1 MGASR
6 AARGTASVCGKGNMT
21 ANTACAVRRGTSV
34 TLSCQLEDLQ
44 AAGWAAIFLNNS
56 EQVRKWGDSV
66 SKTFVVTAYG
76 KHTFTCKTVCRDKA
90 KLVCGIDIQCGSKE
104 NWLLITPGP

>member
-6 AARGTASVCGKGNMT
+6 AARGTAGVCGKGNMT

-34 TLSCQLEDLQ
+34 TLSCQLGALQ
-44 AAGWAAIFLNNS
+44 AAGWCWAAIFLNNS
-56 EQVRKWGDSV
+56 EQVRKRGGSV
-66 SKTFVVTAYG
+66 SKTFAVTTYG
-76 KHTFTCKTVCRDKA
+76 KHTFTCKTLCGDKA

-104 NWLLITPGP
+104 N